1 MRERAG
7 LAFAHSRTGGKIL
20 IEMPPV
26 EQILEQVRNLPPEDR
41 ARVLSEL
48 QSLEADRVFGKYA
61 EVPTSSDAFC
71 KRKRDEV
78 DLENP
83 TGLHS

>member
-1 MRERAG
+1 
-7 LAFAHSRTGGKIL
+7 
-20 IEMPPV
+20 MPPV

-61 EVPTSSDAFC
+61 LVPTSSDAFC
-71 KRKRDEV
+71 ERKQNEKEGENHT
-78 DLENP
+78 DLR
-83 TGLHS
+83 S

>member
-1 MRERAG
+1 M
-7 LAFAHSRTGGKIL
+7 FAHSRTKVKIL
-20 IEMPPV
+20 VDMPPV

-61 EVPTSSDAFC
+61 LVPTSSDAFC
-71 KRKRDEV
+71 ERKRDEV

-83 TGLHS
+83 RELHS